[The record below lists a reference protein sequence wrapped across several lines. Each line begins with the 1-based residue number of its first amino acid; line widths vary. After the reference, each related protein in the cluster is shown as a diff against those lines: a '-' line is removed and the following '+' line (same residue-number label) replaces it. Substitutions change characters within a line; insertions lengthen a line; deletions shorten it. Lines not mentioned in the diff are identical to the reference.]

1 MQISYSILIKIDEEV
16 NKMRASKTGRELGKL
31 AVFTCKQMLQKK
43 KPKRKP
49 LAEHLFG
56 ETACMAWKMRK
67 K

>member
-1 MQISYSILIKIDEEV
+1 
-16 NKMRASKTGRELGKL
+16 MRASKTGRELGKL